1 MSKNKLQQ
9 DPNKNLASSSSLK
22 YVLAGFLITYML
34 FFICPVFLNSAH
46 LMQYYAVVPRE
57 TPIGIDFKQALIHCE
72 ELFIAKTSPYTG
84 SSLFPPLTYIIFG
97 PFIAVDLPTAYLII
111 TIISIIC
118 YIFITFLFPFLANRK
133 PVTPLLMLIF
143 ISGMFS
149 YGFQFEVERG
159 QFNVISM
166 FLSLSAVL
174 IYHNYHRFRYLA
186 YCLFSIG
193 VQFKIYP
200 AIFIFMF
207 VRDWKD
213 WKNNI
218 KRFLGLGA
226 FNFALLF
233 ALGPRIFVDFVMR
246 VKIHMIEPFIWIG
259 NSSIKSFTTLAASTK
274 FSWWAKEDS
283 GLAQFLLF
291 AFVTVCI
298 FLIIIQ
304 AYRQNQNGINP
315 YLLLAC
321 TIGAVVIPSESH
333 DYKLSILV
341 APVALLFHS
350 GFLNK
355 SAGNRLWPLISLLI
369 FLFSVAYSTTLY
381 PYNLKPLTLWLLNN
395 FPALMILLFITTLF
409 SFMTKPGNETHF

>member
-97 PFIAVDLPTAYLII
+97 PFLAVDLPTGYLII

-226 FNFALLF
+226 FNLALLF

-246 VKIHMIEPFIWIG
+246 VEIHMIEPFIWIG

-355 SAGNRLWPLISLLI
+355 SAGDRLWPLISLLI